1 VLALFLVALALG
13 LDNFAASIGIGLG
26 GGAVGM
32 RLRVA
37 AVFGLF
43 EAAAP
48 LAGLAL
54 GRQLAHHVSGT
65 TNYVGGGLLI
75 ATGVYTLVMARR
87 RGRGEAVLGLRQLA
101 LTGLALSIDNFV
113 VGLALGTYHV
123 SFLLAAVV
131 IAVVSV
137 GLSLL
142 GLEIGGRVG
151 ERLGESADLVG
162 GAVLIAVGI
171 AIAAGAL

>member
-1 VLALFLVALALG
+1 VVALVLVALALG

-26 GGAVGM
+26 GGAAGM

-37 AVFGLF
+37 VVFGFF

-48 LAGLAL
+48 LVGLAL
-54 GRQLAHHVSGT
+54 GHQLAHHLSGT

-75 ATGVYTLVMARR
+75 ATGAYGLVVAAR
-87 RGRGEAVLGLRQLA
+87 RGRVDAGMGLRQLV

-113 VGLALGTYHV
+113 VGLAIGTYHV

-137 GLSLL
+137 GLSLF